1 MSLLRLDRVALS
13 CDGCDVRVFDSAC
26 VCVLRL
32 RRVMA
37 GLIGLVGRGTIVQ
50 VFLATLISFF
60 FFASALK
67 EMPFQSSRMNKIKI
81 FSEAQLF
88 IILFTAA
95 LLQTDAR
102 GLASQPLGDRDDI
115 GRLQAA
121 VTLASLPL
129 VIYLVGT

>member
-1 MSLLRLDRVALS
+1 
-13 CDGCDVRVFDSAC
+13 
-26 VCVLRL
+26 
-32 RRVMA
+32 MA